1 MDDNPITL
9 KQSVYR
15 MKLKVKETSK
25 LATLEPAIYLP
36 SGDGHNKILPQGKL
50 VRLSEPFG
58 QTDSKPEQT
67 PSSSLGPLTPAIL
80 KTFKGCDKLDEKKAE
95 NIVAMLARFTAIIYQ
110 AMAS

>member
-1 MDDNPITL
+1 
-9 KQSVYR
+9 

-50 VRLSEPFG
+50 VRLSEHPG
-58 QTDSKPEQT
+58 QTDPNPRQLLA
-67 PSSSLGPLTPAIL
+67 SSHGPLTPAML
-80 KTFKGCDKLDEKKAE
+80 RTFKGCDKLDEKEAE
-95 NIVAMLARFTAIIYQ
+95 NIVAMLARFSAIIYQ